1 MASNDLSVCI
11 RKFLMEHLT
20 VNRGLSRHTILSY
33 RDTVKLLLKFTADYV
48 SKPVTNIGFNDLT
61 ADVIGAFLES
71 IEKERCNSIGTR
83 NVRLACIHS
92 FINFAASREPLAC
105 EHYQRILTIPFKRVQ
120 AIQTV
125 DYLEREEMKA
135 VLEIIDR
142 KTVFGQRDH
151 TLLMLMYNT
160 GARVQEVVDLNVPSL
175 QLERPYHV
183 RFFGK
188 GAKERVCPLWP
199 DTVVQLKALLK
210 NRQIDSTT
218 DVPVFVN
225 RQGQRLTRFGVRY
238 LLAKYITLAKEQC
251 TSLKRKRRIHP
262 HTIRHTTAMHLV
274 QAGVDINTI
283 RA

>member
-1 MASNDLSVCI
+1 
-11 RKFLMEHLT
+11 MEHLT
-20 VNRGLSRHTILSY
+20 VDRGLSRHTILSY
-33 RDTVKLLLKFTADYV
+33 RDTLKLLLKFTADYV
-48 SKPVTNIGFNDLT
+48 SKLVTNIGFNELT

-92 FINFAASREPLAC
+92 FINFAASREPLAS

-120 AIQTV
+120 TIQTV

-142 KTVFGQRDH
+142 RTVFGQRDH
-151 TLLMLMYNT
+151 TLLLLMYNT

-188 GAKERVCPLWP
+188 GAKERICPLWP
-199 DTVVQLKALLK
+199 DTVVQLKALLR

-225 RQGQRLTRFGVRY
+225 RQGQRL
-238 LLAKYITLAKEQC
+238 
-251 TSLKRKRRIHP
+251 
-262 HTIRHTTAMHLV
+262 LV
-274 QAGVDINTI
+274 
-283 RA
+283 